1 MRLFYAV
8 ATVLFAIAS
17 YQVFTDDLSQPW
29 VSAALGWGLSWFAIS
44 TIRGDYRVLE

>member
-1 MRLFYAV
+1 MRLFYAL

-44 TIRGDYRVLE
+44 TIRGD

>member
-29 VSAALGWGLSWFAIS
+29 VSAALSWGLSWFAIS
-44 TIRGDYRVLE
+44 TIIGGYRVLE